1 MHWFIPLNII
11 YGSLNTN
18 LYVYGQTLLEA
29 GLPEWQVKGITEL
42 FMMFERQEQFC
53 LKSTKELEV
62 ILGCKPTTVF
72 DLALSAIMRT
82 VPRPSF
88 DGEILSPST
97 HSSSNHSSH
106 NGIESNDK
114 SETASHT
121 DKKSGIL
128 PYSNLNILRS
138 VECSPS
144 SSLSPAGIAGLLKI
158 TLCTLSPNAASA
170 RRPSKI
176 NSEKEDDKTV
186 DETQEHN
193 HNDLTRNLDLRY
205 CILLDGIFTYLP
217 PFMSNSV
224 CLKTTAVGSMENR
237 STPLSGYVISKLSDT
252 KLSLKGSKGE
262 STTFMI
268 ETTCALECQRWLNV
282 LNQHVEHV
290 DNLAGSK
297 WLF

>member
-1 MHWFIPLNII
+1 MIH
-11 YGSLNTN
+11 GTLNTN
-18 LYVYGQTLLEA
+18 LHIYGQTLLEA

-42 FMMFERQEQFC
+42 FTMFERQDQFC
-53 LKSTKELEV
+53 LKSTKELEI

-72 DLALSAIMRT
+72 DLALSAVMRT

-88 DGEILSPST
+88 DGEIFSPST
-97 HSSSNHSSH
+97 HSSSSHSS
-106 NGIESNDK
+106 NKSVENNDK
-114 SETASHT
+114 SDTAFYI
-121 DKKSGIL
+121 DKKSGIQ

-138 VECSPS
+138 VESSPS

-170 RRPSKI
+170 RRPSKF
-176 NSEKEDDKTV
+176 STEKDDDRTV
-186 DETQEHN
+186 DKTQEHN
-193 HNDLTRNLDLRY
+193 QIDLTRNLDLRY

-237 STPLSGYVISKLSDT
+237 STPLSGYVISKLSDI

-268 ETTCALECQRWLNV
+268 ETTCASECQRWLNV